1 MRIRR
6 WRKVYLGAEYA
17 ALFFGGT
24 TAYNAILRGKPPIPA
39 LLILASGAA
48 LYLRRSPGFD
58 RAALW
63 RASAFRDQARS
74 MALSASASAA
84 ALTAAVALRRREDLF
99 DLPRR
104 SPALWLAVM
113 VLYPA
118 LSVYPQELVFRSFL
132 FHRYAP
138 VFGDGTLMVAASA
151 AAFGYV
157 HIIFGSWFS
166 VIASGAAWAGSSP
179 PATSP
184 PNPSSRLRWNT
195 PSTESWSSP
204 WVWAAT
210 STTARRRTPES
221 NCLPAERN
229 SRAESHQGLI
239 RPGLGSWRPS
249 SPRTVDLPRATAW
262 PRRSA
267 RYAAFS
273 AFGHSSIA
281 HDHSPMRACQSS
293 TSIAASQNARST
305 ASALRK

>member
-166 VIASGAAWAGSSP
+166 VIASGAGGWIFAARYLSTQSLFTASVEHSIYGILVFTVGLGRYFYHGAAP
-179 PATSP
+179 DARIQL
-184 PNPSSRLRWNT
+184 PS
-195 PSTESWSSP
+195 
-204 WVWAAT
+204 
-210 STTARRRTPES
+210 RRTE
-221 NCLPAERN
+221 LP
-229 SRAESHQGLI
+229 G
-239 RPGLGSWRPS
+239 
-249 SPRTVDLPRATAW
+249 
-262 PRRSA
+262 
-267 RYAAFS
+267 
-273 AFGHSSIA
+273 
-281 HDHSPMRACQSS
+281 
-293 TSIAASQNARST
+293 
-305 ASALRK
+305 